1 MPASA
6 RCLRARERRGRHDG
20 GKRGLS
26 RKAESWIRTGA
37 KGTMA
42 FRGQKV
48 HIFRLSSS
56 TPAGARARIERERE
70 RERLARTL
78 APCTC
83 ASACPSIAR
92 HRAPHPP
99 RRTHSDAMRGTRGC
113 GGWRR
118 GTRTMDAASGERAG
132 RERGRESARER
143 AARARMED
151 GRGRTFNK
159 GECGRGLTLTADFT
173 AKTRERWRS
182 LASRSVE
189 DSRRGRRRR
198 CCAARCVALL
208 RSRGRV

>member
-1 MPASA
+1 MPTHTRTHANASVSALLESA
-6 RCLRARERRGRHDG
+6 REKRKTRRGQTGSQQEGRKLDPHRRERHDG
-20 GKRGLS
+20 LS
-26 RKAESWIRTGA
+26 RSESTHLSFIVFDPSRCA
-37 KGTMA
+37 CAHRERKG
-42 FRGQKV
+42 
-48 HIFRLSSS
+48 
-56 TPAGARARIERERE
+56 ERE
-70 RERLARTL
+70 
-78 APCTC
+78 
-83 ASACPSIAR
+83 ASANA
-92 HRAPHPP
+92 
-99 RRTHSDAMRGTRGC
+99 HSDAMRGTRGC